1 MKEIKGP
8 KVQLYVNRSRYTQ
21 YLTSLD
27 KGTASKVGLSC
38 YVVKVSA
45 LCAAKLHATLG
56 KKKEK
61 KAKCMLNGKQMEF
74 SLDIAFN
81 DLLEK

>member
-27 KGTASKVGLSC
+27 KGTASGVGLSC

-56 KKKEK
+56 EKGEKK

-74 SLDIAFN
+74 SLDITFN
-81 DLLEK
+81 DLL